1 MANLPNSGAQWLEID
16 GAALGGGAVGLQ
28 LRRRRRNVYTF
39 TSHRLGAVA
48 GSLVP
53 NESGGFTIT
62 LGDTSGTGRAVRVG
76 DTITFR

>member
-1 MANLPNSGAQWLEID
+1 MPNLISGGGQWTELD

-28 LRRRRRNVYTF
+28 LRRRRNNVYVF

-53 NESGGFTIT
+53 NGSGGFTIAI
-62 LGDTSGTGRAVRVG
+62 GDKSGSGRAVLVG
-76 DTITFR
+76 STITFR